1 MSTAATIVTL
11 PCDRSKAHAAR
22 AIAPTRLLGCAR
34 QFVPGRIVPKIMR
47 LRTIARAVFGIV
59 AFHPQASCQRW
70 ELAMRTVL
78 DELRFEVVRQLVSD
92 TELPLPQIS
101 AARNF
106 SESTAFTRAFE
117 RWSGEV

>member
-1 MSTAATIVTL
+1 VPSSESEPSTL
-11 PCDRSKAHAAR
+11 RQAR
-22 AIAPTRLLGCAR
+22 
-34 QFVPGRIVPKIMR
+34 
-47 LRTIARAVFGIV
+47 
-59 AFHPQASCQRW
+59 QRW

-101 AARNF
+101 AALNF

-117 RWSGEV
+117 RWSGGVSPQRWRHLDRRDDSIRSKTRERPRTAPDHRAYARA